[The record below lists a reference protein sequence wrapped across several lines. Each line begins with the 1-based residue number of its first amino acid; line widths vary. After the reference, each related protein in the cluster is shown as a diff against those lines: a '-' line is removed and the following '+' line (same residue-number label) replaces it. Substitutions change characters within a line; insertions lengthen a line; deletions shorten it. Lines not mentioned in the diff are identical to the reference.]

1 MSKRGLSSLVNRRQ
15 WVAGRPNWVSSW
27 PCSLVM
33 LSLGN
38 RLTSISSWL
47 VEHEELEA
55 RGRQALPHFSL
66 NRYSMATTLGGH
78 RLCVSWY
85 LMPAGWGQHQ
95 QQHTLAEGGL
105 TPCSHGEAQM
115 PARILDLSVITHH
128 QSLPLCKHRE
138 CGKSAYLDNWDRS
151 RRGCMYTQGKARKKF
166 RDSSKSQDPVT
177 SKLRDPAER

>member
-1 MSKRGLSSLVNRRQ
+1 MCVGSIGFSRCIVSDQSRRECRERCLFGRTLSWTMSKRGPSSLVNRRQ

-55 RGRQALPHFSL
+55 RGKELLPHFSL

-85 LMPAGWGQHQ
+85 LMPADCNGSASAMACISSRWCT
-95 QQHTLAEGGL
+95 HT
-105 TPCSHGEAQM
+105 M
-115 PARILDLSVITHH
+115 LS
-128 QSLPLCKHRE
+128 R
-138 CGKSAYLDNWDRS
+138 
-151 RRGCMYTQGKARKKF
+151 
-166 RDSSKSQDPVT
+166 
-177 SKLRDPAER
+177 